1 VQPGTPAALLDFPD
15 DAPRNRLGLA
25 RWLSDPKHPLTS
37 RVAVNRLWQIC
48 FGIGLVR
55 TPEDFGSQGAPPTHP
70 ALLDWLAVELV
81 ESGWDVKS
89 TLKLIMMS
97 QTYRQSSEHP
107 DRSLQEVDPAN
118 RWLARFPAYRMSAE
132 MLRDNALAVSG
143 LLVDKVG
150 GPPVNPYE
158 LEASFKPSK
167 RDSGEGLYRRSLY
180 TYWKRTGPAPA
191 MMALDAAKR
200 DVCRVQRERTS
211 SPLQSFVLLNGP
223 QFVEAA
229 RGLAQRLTEEHG
241 DDADK
246 IDDSI
251 DDAFRTLT
259 GHHGSE
265 TELSVLID
273 LYNTQREYFKNDIDR
288 AERYLKVGDLETG
301 VSKDKLHLAALTVV
315 VSTLMNFDQSMM
327 KR

>member
-37 RVAVNRLWQIC
+37 RVAANRLWQVC
-48 FGIGLVR
+48 FGTGLVR

-107 DRSLQEVDPAN
+107 DRSLLEVDPAN

-132 MLRDNALAVSG
+132 MLRDNALAVSR

-229 RGLAQRLTEEHG
+229 RGLAQQLTETHG

-259 GHHGSE
+259 GHHGSK
-265 TELSVLID
+265 TELSVLTD
-273 LYNTQREYFKNDIDR
+273 LYNTQRKYFKNDADR
-288 AERYLKVGDLETG
+288 VERYLKVGDLETG